1 MSVLIACSYEVGAQ
15 PWRMAASVLLLAVG
29 VLVAAVV
36 VWTIT
41 NTAMGDYY
49 VIYGETLAVIGEFDT
64 RDDFIAYS
72 QHPAHTDIIFPVCGP
87 VMSGYSTAQF
97 EI

>member
-1 MSVLIACSYEVGAQ
+1 MIKHIALIHFKEGTDQAAREAVLAAFRKLPAAIPQVRSYTVGLDLG
-15 PWRMAASVLLLAVG
+15 LLEGNAGLAV
-29 VLVAAVV
+29 V
-36 VWTIT
+36 
-41 NTAMGDYY
+41 
-49 VIYGETLAVIGEFDT
+49 GEFAT
-64 RDDFIAYS
+64 REDFLVYS